1 MNNFKKIMLCL
12 SFMLALL
19 IGVTELSAEKLLSKV
34 IAIHGYDTVA
44 YFTEG
49 KALPGNQRYFTQ
61 WNGLI
66 WYFSNKEH
74 KDLFDNNPE
83 KYAPQYNGYC
93 AWAMAESRK
102 AETDPKVW
110 KIVNG
115 KLYLNCSKAAFESW
129 SKDIPGN
136 IKKADKN
143 WLKFSANK

>member
-1 MNNFKKIMLCL
+1 MRHFGIVVMYV
-12 SFMLALL
+12 SFMLTFILGMTDL
-19 IGVTELSAEKLLSKV
+19 GAEKMLSKTL
-34 IAIHGYDTVA
+34 AINRYDTVA
-44 YFTEG
+44 YFTKG
-49 KALPGNQRYFTQ
+49 KALPGNQQYLSQ

-102 AETDPKVW
+102 AETDPEVW

-115 KLYLNCSKAAFESW
+115 KLYLNCSEAAFESW

-143 WLKFSANK
+143 WLKFSANQ

>member
-1 MNNFKKIMLCL
+1 MKFFDRIVLY
-12 SFMLALL
+12 LL
-19 IGVTELSAEKLLSKV
+19 FVLTLIVGITELGAEKMSSKTT
-34 IAIHGYDTVA
+34 AINGYDTVA
-44 YFTEG
+44 YFTKG
-49 KALPGNQRYFTQ
+49 KALPGNQRYFSQ
-61 WNGLI
+61 WNGMI

-102 AETDPKVW
+102 AETDPEVW

-115 KLYLNCSKAAFESW
+115 KLYLNCSKSSFESW

-143 WLKFSANK
+143 WLKFSDNK